1 MQGARNAF
9 VVTAA
14 HCLPFFPPCISASH
28 TEERTYKGLV
38 GQLGEEPTVWA
49 ECLFVDPIS
58 DLAVLGPP
66 DGQALSDETTAY
78 EALIGASVLLSI
90 SHPSDATPAWLLSLD
105 GRWFE
110 CLVHSYGG
118 PLWITNAA
126 EPIVGGMSGSPIL
139 THDGSALGILC
150 TSCTESYQ
158 AEGGPNPSLAHN
170 LPSWL
175 VGELS
180 AATGCCRGQRAGPTK
195 SPGGERGAS

>member
-28 TEERTYKGLV
+28 TEERTYKGLL

-78 EALIGASVLLSI
+78 EALNRGFCPTFYFPPFGRHTRMVAVARWAMVRVPRALVRR
-90 SHPSDATPAWLLSLD
+90 AALD
-105 GRWFE
+105 
-110 CLVHSYGG
+110 
-118 PLWITNAA
+118 NK
-126 EPIVGGMSGSPIL
+126 
-139 THDGSALGILC
+139 
-150 TSCTESYQ
+150 
-158 AEGGPNPSLAHN
+158 
-170 LPSWL
+170 
-175 VGELS
+175 
-180 AATGCCRGQRAGPTK
+180 RG
-195 SPGGERGAS
+195 